1 MNMRKSAKYI
11 SVILAFALSLAGLS
25 SCSGNSTAETTE
37 KPVSKPVQANIE
49 YEVINDFS
57 VECIDGSAFTL
68 SDELKEHEL
77 VMINLFASWCGPCA
91 MEFPFMEEAWEECSG
106 KVSVIALSCEKE
118 DTVEVLKDYAA
129 EMGLKFPIGR
139 EEGTGLDKYAP
150 GYPTSLLVDKEG
162 RILARNVGT
171 DPNVSKNTFLDW
183 FDGYTGDNY
192 NPAQCT
198 YTVYAYGIE
207 NGEDVVGVVI
217 NFCSD
222 TACTPVTTTE
232 DMGKA
237 VFRGAPGKYHVQV
250 VSVPEG
256 WKLADEEELYTEPFS
271 ESIYIPFAKE

>member
-1 MNMRKSAKYI
+1 MRKSAKYI

-129 EMGLKFPIGR
+129 EMGLQRF
-139 EEGTGLDKYAP
+139 
-150 GYPTSLLVDKEG
+150 
-162 RILARNVGT
+162 
-171 DPNVSKNTFLDW
+171 FL
-183 FDGYTGDNY
+183 YS
-192 NPAQCT
+192 A
-198 YTVYAYGIE
+198 AI
-207 NGEDVVGVVI
+207 
-217 NFCSD
+217 
-222 TACTPVTTTE
+222 
-232 DMGKA
+232 
-237 VFRGAPGKYHVQV
+237 
-250 VSVPEG
+250 
-256 WKLADEEELYTEPFS
+256 
-271 ESIYIPFAKE
+271 